1 MDFATIAGFVIG
13 TFCVAGLGMQWQL
26 GPFIDVPSLGI
37 VFGGCAANL
46 LISISMDDL
55 KTMPKTAGLI
65 FKTNKD
71 NPIDI
76 IKKLVEFSE
85 VARRD
90 GILALENVLDQIPD
104 PFLRQ
109 GLQLAVDGT
118 DPELIQDIME
128 TEMDN
133 IEARHGGAK
142 SAWDMFRGGGPTWG
156 ALGTVIGLIQMLKGG
171 VEDPNALTAGMA
183 VALITTF
190 YGSFIA
196 SLMVGP
202 LCDKLATINGQEMA
216 IKTIMLK
223 GVMSIQA
230 GDNPR
235 IVEQKLKIFLAPSDR
250 GFGKDSEA
258 DAA

>member
-1 MDFATIAGFVIG
+1 MDFGTIAGFVIG
-13 TFCVAGLGMQWQL
+13 TFCVLGLGMQWQV
-26 GPFIDVPSLGI
+26 GPFIDVPSIGI
-37 VFGGCAANL
+37 VFGGCGANL
-46 LISISMDDL
+46 LIALAMDTL
-55 KTMPKTAGLI
+55 KTMPKSGPIILRQ
-65 FKTNKD
+65 NKE
-71 NPIDI
+71 NPVDI

-104 PFLRQ
+104 PYLRQ

-133 IEARHGGAK
+133 IESRHMDAK

-156 ALGTVIGLIQMLKGG
+156 ALGPVIGLIQMLRGG

-190 YGSFIA
+190 YGSLIA
-196 SLMVGP
+196 SLLVGP
-202 LCDKLATINGQEMA
+202 VCDKLAVKNGEEMA

-235 IVEQKLKIFLAPSDR
+235 IVEQKLKIFLPPGDR
-250 GFGKDSEA
+250 KVGKGAE
-258 DAA
+258 

>member
-1 MDFATIAGFVIG
+1 MDIGTLAGFVIG
-13 TFCVAGLGMQWQL
+13 TFCVVGVGMQWQV
-26 GPFIDVPSLGI
+26 GPFIDIPSIGI
-37 VFGGCAANL
+37 VFGGCGAGL
-46 LISISMDDL
+46 LISLAMSTL
-55 KTMPKTAGLI
+55 KTMPKSGPIILRQS
-65 FKTNKD
+65 KD
-71 NPIDI
+71 DPVEI
-76 IKKLVEFSE
+76 IKKMVEFSE

-90 GILALENVLDQIPD
+90 GILALENVLEQIPD
-104 PFLRQ
+104 PFMRQ

-128 TEMDN
+128 TDLDN
-133 IEARHGGAK
+133 IEARHADAK

-171 VEDPNALTAGMA
+171 VDDPSALTQGMA

-190 YGSFIA
+190 YGSLIA

-202 LCDKLATINGQEMA
+202 ICDKLGVRNGEEMA
-216 IKTIMLK
+216 TKTIILK

-235 IVEQKLKIFLAPSDR
+235 IVEQKLKIFLAPADR
-250 GFGKDSEA
+250 NFGKDV
-258 DAA
+258 

>member
-1 MDFATIAGFVIG
+1 MDIGTLAGFVIG
-13 TFCVAGLGMQWQL
+13 GLCVFGFGMQWQV
-26 GPFIDVPSLGI
+26 GTFVDVPSLAI

-46 LISISMDDL
+46 LISLSLDTV
-55 KTMPKTAGLI
+55 KTFPKTLPLG
-65 FKTNKD
+65 FKTSKD
-71 NPIDI
+71 DPVEV

-85 VARRD
+85 MARRD
-90 GILALENVLDQIPD
+90 GILALESVLDQIQD

-128 TEMDN
+128 TEMDS
-133 IEARHGGAK
+133 IEARHSNGK
-142 SAWDMFRGGGPTWG
+142 SVWDLFRGGGPTWG

-171 VEDPNALTAGMA
+171 VEDPNALTQGMA

-190 YGSFIA
+190 YGSLIA
-196 SLMVGP
+196 SLLIGP
-202 LCDKLATINGQEMA
+202 LTDKLGVKNSEEMEL
-216 IKTIMLK
+216 KTIMLK

-235 IVEQKLKIFLAPSDR
+235 IVEQKLKIFLPPSAR
-250 GFGKDSEA
+250 GFGKDAEA
-258 DAA
+258 A

>member
-1 MDFATIAGFVIG
+1 MDFGTIAGLVIG

-26 GPFIDVPSLGI
+26 GPFIDIPSIGI
-37 VFGGCAANL
+37 VFGGCGANL
-46 LISISMDDL
+46 LLALAMDTL
-55 KTMPKTAGLI
+55 KTMPKSLPVTFKAG
-65 FKTNKD
+65 KD
-71 NPIDI
+71 NPVEI

-104 PFLRQ
+104 PYLRQ

-133 IEARHGGAK
+133 IEARHNDAK
-142 SAWDMFRGGGPTWG
+142 SAWDMFRSGGPTWG
-156 ALGTVIGLIQMLKGG
+156 ALGTVIGLIQMLRGG

-190 YGSFIA
+190 YGSLIA

-202 LCDKLATINGQEMA
+202 FCDKMAVRNGEEMA

-235 IVEQKLKIFLAPSDR
+235 IVEQKLKIFLAPTQR
-250 GFGKDSEA
+250 GFGKDVEG
-258 DAA
+258 

>member
-1 MDFATIAGFVIG
+1 MDIGTIAGFIIG
-13 TFCVAGLGMQWQL
+13 LFCVIGLGMQWNI
-26 GPFIDVPSLGI
+26 GPFIDVPSIGI
-37 VFGGCAANL
+37 VFGGCIANL
-46 LISISMDDL
+46 LIALALGTL
-55 KTMPKTAGLI
+55 KTMPKSGPLI
-65 FKTNKD
+65 FKTGKD
-71 NPIDI
+71 NPVDV
-76 IKKLVEFSE
+76 IKKMVEFSE

-104 PFLRQ
+104 PFMRQ

-118 DPELIQDIME
+118 DPELIQDIM
-128 TEMDN
+128 TTDLDN
-133 IEARHGGAK
+133 IDARHGDAK

-171 VEDPNALTAGMA
+171 VEDPAALTQGMA

-196 SLMVGP
+196 SLLVGP
-202 LCDKLATINGQEMA
+202 VCDKLGVKNGEEMA
-216 IKTIMLK
+216 LKTIILK

-235 IVEQKLKIFLAPSDR
+235 IVEQKLKIFLSPGDR
-250 GFGKDSEA
+250 RFGNDR
-258 DAA
+258 

>member
-1 MDFATIAGFVIG
+1 MDFGTIAGFVIG
-13 TFCVAGLGMQWQL
+13 TFCIVGIGMTWNL
-26 GPFIDVPSLGI
+26 APFIDVPSLGI
-37 VFGGCAANL
+37 VFGGCGANL
-46 LISISMDDL
+46 LIALSMDTL
-55 KTMPKTAGLI
+55 KTMPKTMPLI
-65 FKTNKD
+65 FKQQKD
-71 NPIDI
+71 NPIDL

-133 IEARHGGAK
+133 IEARHSEGK
-142 SAWDMFRGGGPTWG
+142 SVWDLFRGGGPTWG
-156 ALGTVIGLIQMLKGG
+156 ALGTVIGLIQMLRGG

-190 YGSFIA
+190 YGSLIA

-202 LCDKLATINGQEMA
+202 LCDKLAVKNGQEMA

-235 IVEQKLKIFLAPSDR
+235 IVEQKLKIFLPPSAR
-250 GFGKDSEA
+250 NFGKDVEG
-258 DAA
+258 

>member
-1 MDFATIAGFVIG
+1 MDFGTIAGFVIG
-13 TFCVAGLGMQWQL
+13 TICVAGVGMQWQI
-26 GPFIDVPSLGI
+26 GTFIDVPSIGI

-46 LISISMDDL
+46 LISLSLDTL
-55 KTMPKTAGLI
+55 KTMPKSGPLI
-65 FKTNKD
+65 LKTGKD
-71 NPIDI
+71 DPVEL
-76 IKKLVEFSE
+76 IKKLVEYSE

-133 IEARHGGAK
+133 IEGRHADAK
-142 SAWDMFRGGGPTWG
+142 SAWDLFRGGGPTWG

-171 VEDPNALTAGMA
+171 VEDPNALTQGMA

-190 YGSFIA
+190 YGSLIA
-196 SLMVGP
+196 SLLIGP
-202 LCDKLATINGQEMA
+202 VCDKLAVRNAEEMA

-235 IVEQKLKIFLAPSDR
+235 IVEQKLKIFLPPNQR
-250 GFGKDSEA
+250 GFGKDVEE
-258 DAA
+258 

>member
-1 MDFATIAGFVIG
+1 MDFGTIGGFVIG
-13 TFCVAGLGMQWQL
+13 TFCVVGIGMQWQI
-26 GPFIDVPSLGI
+26 GPFIDVPSIGI

-46 LISISMDDL
+46 MISLALDTL
-55 KTMPKTAGLI
+55 KTMPKSLPLV
-65 FKTNKD
+65 FKTSKD
-71 NPIDI
+71 NPVEI

-133 IEARHGGAK
+133 IEARHGDAK
-142 SAWDMFRGGGPTWG
+142 SAWDLFRGGGPTWG

-190 YGSFIA
+190 YGSLIA
-196 SLMVGP
+196 SLLVGP
-202 LCDKLATINGQEMA
+202 LCDKLAVKNGEEMA

-235 IVEQKLKIFLAPSDR
+235 IVEQKLKIFLPPTQR
-250 GFGKDSEA
+250 GFGKDVEE
-258 DAA
+258 

>member
-1 MDFATIAGFVIG
+1 MDFGTIAGIVIG
-13 TFCVAGLGMQWQL
+13 TFFVVGVGMQWQV
-26 GPFIDVPSLGI
+26 GTFIDVPSLGI
-37 VFGGCAANL
+37 VFGGCGANL
-46 LISISMDDL
+46 LLALSMDTL
-55 KTMPKTAGLI
+55 KTMPKSLPIT
-65 FKTNKD
+65 FKNNQD
-71 NPIDI
+71 NPVDL
-76 IKKLVEFSE
+76 IKKLVEYSE

-133 IEARHGGAK
+133 IEARHGDAK
-142 SAWDMFRGGGPTWG
+142 SAWDLFRGGGPTWG

-171 VEDPNALTAGMA
+171 VEDPNALTQGMA

-190 YGSFIA
+190 YGSLIA

-202 LCDKLATINGQEMA
+202 FCDKLSVKNGEEMA

-235 IVEQKLKIFLAPSDR
+235 IVEQKLKIFLPPKDR
-250 GFGKDSEA
+250 GFGKDM
-258 DAA
+258 DT

>member
-1 MDFATIAGFVIG
+1 MDFGTIAGFVIG
-13 TFCVAGLGMQWQL
+13 TFCVAGIGMQWQI
-26 GPFIDVPSLGI
+26 GTFIDVPSIGI
-37 VFGGCAANL
+37 VFGGIAANM
-46 LISISMDDL
+46 LISLALDTL
-55 KTMPKTAGLI
+55 KTMPKSAPIIL
-65 FKTNKD
+65 KTSTD
-71 NPIDI
+71 NPVDI

-133 IEARHGGAK
+133 IEARHTDAK
-142 SAWDMFRGGGPTWG
+142 SAWDLFRGGGPTWG

-190 YGSFIA
+190 YGSLVA

-202 LCDKLATINGQEMA
+202 VCDKLAVRNGEEMA

-235 IVEQKLKIFLAPSDR
+235 IVEQKLKIFLPPGAR
-250 GFGKDSEA
+250 GFGKDV
-258 DAA
+258 DG

>member
-1 MDFATIAGFVIG
+1 MGWNV
-13 TFCVAGLGMQWQL
+13 

-37 VFGGCAANL
+37 VFGGCFANL
-46 LISISMDDL
+46 LISVDMGNL
-55 KTMPKTAGLI
+55 KCMPKSGMIILRPST
-65 FKTNKD
+65 D
-71 NPIDI
+71 NPVEI
-76 IKKLVEFSE
+76 IKKLVEYSE

-90 GILALENVLDQIPD
+90 GILALEGVLEQIKD
-104 PFLRQ
+104 PFLKQ

-133 IEARHGGAK
+133 IEARHGGNK
-142 SAWDMFRGGGPTWG
+142 GAWDMFRGGGPTWG

-196 SLMVGP
+196 SLLVGP
-202 LCDKLATINGQEMA
+202 LCDKLATVNGNEMA
-216 IKTIMLK
+216 VKTIMLK

-235 IVEQKLKIFLAPSDR
+235 IVEQKLKIFLAPTER
-250 GFGKDSEA
+250 GFGKEEA
-258 DAA
+258 A

>member
-1 MDFATIAGFVIG
+1 MDFGTIAGFVIG
-13 TFCVAGLGMQWQL
+13 TICVAGVGMQWNF
-26 GPFIDVPSLGI
+26 GPFIDVPSIGI
-37 VFGGCAANL
+37 VFGGCLANM
-46 LISISMDDL
+46 LISLALDTL
-55 KTMPKTAGLI
+55 KTMPSSLPLI
-65 FKTNKD
+65 FKGGAE
-71 NPIDI
+71 NPIEL
-76 IKKLVEFSE
+76 IKKLVEYSE

-133 IEARHGGAK
+133 IESRHADAK
-142 SAWDMFRGGGPTWG
+142 SAWDLFRGGGPTWG

-171 VEDPNALTAGMA
+171 VDDPAALTQGMA

-190 YGSFIA
+190 YGSLIA

-202 LCDKLATINGQEMA
+202 VCDKLGVKNAEEMA
-216 IKTIMLK
+216 VKTIVLK

-235 IVEQKLKIFLAPSDR
+235 IVEQKLKIFLPPKER
-250 GFGKDSEA
+250 GFGKSEE
-258 DAA
+258 

>member
-1 MDFATIAGFVIG
+1 MDFGTIAGFVIG
-13 TFCVAGLGMQWQL
+13 AFCVLGLGMQWQV

-37 VFGGCAANL
+37 VFGGCGANL
-46 LISISMDDL
+46 LISMNLDSL
-55 KTMPKTAGLI
+55 KTMPKTAPLI
-65 FKTNKD
+65 FRGQRN
-71 NPIDI
+71 NPVDI

-90 GILALENVLDQIPD
+90 GILALENVLDQIED

-133 IEARHGGAK
+133 IESRHAEGKG
-142 SAWDMFRGGGPTWG
+142 AWDLFRGGGPTWG

-171 VEDPNALTAGMA
+171 VEDPNALTSGMA

-196 SLMVGP
+196 SLLVGP
-202 LCDKLATINGQEMA
+202 LCDKLGVRNADEMA
-216 IKTIMLK
+216 LKTIMLK

-235 IVEQKLKIFLAPSDR
+235 IVEQKLKIFLAPRDR
-250 GFGKDSEA
+250 HFGKDAEEA
-258 DAA
+258 A

>member
-1 MDFATIAGFVIG
+1 MDFGTIAGFVIG
-13 TFCVAGLGMQWQL
+13 TICIVGVGMQWDIS
-26 GPFIDVPSLGI
+26 PFIDVPSIGI
-37 VFGGCAANL
+37 VFGGCAANMM
-46 LISISMDDL
+46 ISLALDTL
-55 KTMPKTAGLI
+55 KTMPKSAPLI
-65 FKTNKD
+65 FKQSKD
-71 NPIDI
+71 NPIDL

-133 IEARHGGAK
+133 IEARHNDAK
-142 SAWDMFRGGGPTWG
+142 SAWDLFRGGGPTWG

-190 YGSFIA
+190 YGSLIA

-202 LCDKLATINGQEMA
+202 VCDKLAVKNGEEMA
-216 IKTIMLK
+216 MKTIMLK

-235 IVEQKLKIFLAPSDR
+235 IVEQKLKIFLPPSQR
-250 GFGKDSEA
+250 GFGKDVEE
-258 DAA
+258 

>member
-1 MDFATIAGFVIG
+1 MDFGTIAGFIVG
-13 TFCVAGLGMQWQL
+13 TICVVGVGMQ
-26 GPFIDVPSLGI
+26 GDVTPFIDVPSIGI

-46 LISISMDDL
+46 MISLAGDTL
-55 KTMPKTAGLI
+55 KTMPKTAPLI
-65 FKTNKD
+65 LKKAAED
-71 NPIDI
+71 PVEL

-133 IEARHGGAK
+133 IEARHADAK
-142 SAWDMFRGGGPTWG
+142 SAWDLFRGGGPTWG
-156 ALGTVIGLIQMLKGG
+156 ALGTVIGLIQMLRGG

-190 YGSFIA
+190 YGSLIA

-202 LCDKLATINGQEMA
+202 LCDKLAVKNGEEMA
-216 IKTIMLK
+216 VKTIMLK

-235 IVEQKLKIFLAPSDR
+235 IVEQKLKIFLPPSMR
-250 GFGKDSEA
+250 GFGKGAEG
-258 DAA
+258 

>member
-1 MDFATIAGFVIG
+1 MDIGTIAGFIIG
-13 TFCVAGLGMQWQL
+13 LFCVVGLGMQWSI
-26 GPFIDVPSLGI
+26 GPFIDVPSIGI
-37 VFGGCAANL
+37 VFGGCVANL
-46 LISISMDDL
+46 LIALALSTL
-55 KTMPKTAGLI
+55 KTMPKSGPLI
-65 FKTNKD
+65 LKTGKD
-71 NPIDI
+71 NPVDV
-76 IKKLVEFSE
+76 IKKMVEFSE

-104 PFLRQ
+104 PFMRQ

-118 DPELIQDIME
+118 DPELIQDIM
-128 TEMDN
+128 TTDLDN
-133 IEARHGGAK
+133 IDARHSDAK

-171 VEDPNALTAGMA
+171 VDDPAALTQGMA

-196 SLMVGP
+196 SLLVGP
-202 LCDKLATINGQEMA
+202 VCDKLGVRNGEEMA
-216 IKTIMLK
+216 LKAIILK

-235 IVEQKLKIFLAPSDR
+235 IVEQKLKIFLAPADR
-250 GFGKDSEA
+250 KFGN
-258 DAA
+258 DA

>member
-1 MDFATIAGFVIG
+1 MDFGTIGGFVIG
-13 TFCVAGLGMQWQL
+13 TICVLGLGMQWNV
-26 GPFIDVPSLGI
+26 GPFIDVPSIGI
-37 VFGGCAANL
+37 VFGGCVANL
-46 LISISMDDL
+46 MISLALDTL
-55 KTMPKTAGLI
+55 KTMPKSGPLI
-65 FKTNKD
+65 FKPSKD
-71 NPIDI
+71 NPVEL

-133 IEARHGGAK
+133 IEGRHADAK
-142 SAWDMFRGGGPTWG
+142 SAWDLFRGGGPTWG

-171 VEDPNALTAGMA
+171 VEDPNALTSGMA

-190 YGSFIA
+190 YGSLIA
-196 SLMVGP
+196 SLLIGP
-202 LCDKLATINGQEMA
+202 VCDKLGVRNGEEMA
-216 IKTIMLK
+216 MKTIMLK

-235 IVEQKLKIFLAPSDR
+235 IVEQKLKIFLPPSAR
-250 GFGKDSEA
+250 KFGKGAEE
-258 DAA
+258 

>member
-1 MDFATIAGFVIG
+1 MDFGTIGGFVIG
-13 TFCVAGLGMQWQL
+13 TFCVVGIGMQWQV
-26 GPFIDVPSLGI
+26 GPFIDVPSIGI
-37 VFGGCAANL
+37 VFGGIAANM
-46 LISISMDDL
+46 LISLALSTL
-55 KTMPKTAGLI
+55 KTMPKSGPLI
-65 FKTNKD
+65 LKTSTD
-71 NPIDI
+71 NPVDI

-133 IEARHGGAK
+133 IEARHNDAK
-142 SAWDMFRGGGPTWG
+142 SAWDLFRGGGPTWG

-171 VEDPNALTAGMA
+171 VEDPAALTQGMA

-190 YGSFIA
+190 YGSLIA

-202 LCDKLATINGQEMA
+202 VCDKLAVRNGEEMG

-235 IVEQKLKIFLAPSDR
+235 IVEQKLKIFLPPGAR
-250 GFGKDSEA
+250 AFGKDFEG
-258 DAA
+258 

>member
-1 MDFATIAGFVIG
+1 MDLGTIAGFIIG
-13 TFCVAGLGMQWQL
+13 TFAVVGVGMQWQF
-26 GPFIDVPSLGI
+26 GPFIDVPSIGI
-37 VFGGCAANL
+37 VFGGCFANM
-46 LISISMDDL
+46 LISLALDTL
-55 KTMPKTAGLI
+55 KTMPKSAPLI

-71 NPIDI
+71 NPVDL
-76 IKKLVEFSE
+76 IKKLVEYSE

-90 GILALENVLDQIPD
+90 GILALENVLEQIPD

-133 IEARHGGAK
+133 IEARHGDAK
-142 SAWDMFRGGGPTWG
+142 SAWDLFRGGGPTWG

-190 YGSFIA
+190 YGSLIA

-202 LCDKLATINGQEMA
+202 VCDKLAVKNGEEMA

-235 IVEQKLKIFLAPSDR
+235 IVEQKLKIFLPPNQR
-250 GFGKDSEA
+250 GFGKGAE
-258 DAA
+258 

>member
-1 MDFATIAGFVIG
+1 MDFGTIAGFIIG
-13 TFCVAGLGMQWQL
+13 TFCVVGIGMQWDIS
-26 GPFIDVPSLGI
+26 PFIDVPSIGI
-37 VFGGCAANL
+37 VFGGIGANM
-46 LISISMDDL
+46 LIALAMGTL
-55 KTMPKTAGLI
+55 KTMPKSGPIILKVST
-65 FKTNKD
+65 D
-71 NPIDI
+71 NPVDI

-133 IEARHGGAK
+133 IESRHTDAK

-190 YGSFIA
+190 YGSLIA

-202 LCDKLATINGQEMA
+202 VCDKLAVRNGEEMA

-235 IVEQKLKIFLAPSDR
+235 IVEQKLKIFLPPTDR
-250 GFGKDSEA
+250 GFGKDHEG
-258 DAA
+258 

>member
-1 MDFATIAGFVIG
+1 MDLGTLFGFAVG
-13 TFCVAGLGMQWQL
+13 TFCVAGIGMGWDL
-26 GPFIDVPSLGI
+26 GPFIDVPSIGI

-46 LISISMDDL
+46 LISLASDTL
-55 KTMPKTAGLI
+55 KTMPKSLPQI
-65 FKTNKD
+65 IKQSKD
-71 NPIDI
+71 NPVEL
-76 IKKLVEFSE
+76 IKRLVEFSE

-133 IEARHGGAK
+133 IEARHMDAK
-142 SAWDMFRGGGPTWG
+142 SAWDLFRGGGPTWG
-156 ALGTVIGLIQMLKGG
+156 ALGTVIGLIQMLRGG

-190 YGSFIA
+190 YGSLIA
-196 SLMVGP
+196 SLLVGP
-202 LCDKLATINGQEMA
+202 VCDKLGVKNAEEMSL
-216 IKTIMLK
+216 KTIMLK

-235 IVEQKLKIFLAPSDR
+235 IVEQKLKIFLPPSQR
-250 GFGKDSEA
+250 GFGKDSE
-258 DAA
+258 